1 VVQAIGVRRPL
12 VLLALASAAAAASAA
27 GCAFESQLVVR
38 ATGAGPVVVVQSVA
52 PEVTLRRVDGVTRRS
67 GQVVGIDCTTT
78 IVYDVREATGL
89 AVLAQSFLVRLRTR
103 RLPRGTP
110 YSFDC
115 AGPLVLELPA
125 DASDIAA
132 TATPATPLDILD
144 PLTSIPLA
152 FGRRLRAEPGTRLDL
167 IQWRGDLPAGD
178 YRVELSFSLPDAQP
192 FRERAIGTASIR
204 CGRARYLQPILPAV
218 TRITQAPAFT
228 IAPSSAETT
237 LVLPRIVGGIGTFRQ
252 ATRTLSCRP

>member
-1 VVQAIGVRRPL
+1 MQATVVRRRL
-12 VLLALASAAAAASAA
+12 VLLALASAAAAVSAG
-27 GCAFESQLVVR
+27 GCAFESQIVARV
-38 ATGAGPVVVVQSVA
+38 TGAGPVVVTESVA
-52 PEVTLRRVDGVTRRS
+52 PEVTPRRVAGVTRRN

-103 RLPRGTP
+103 PLPARTP
-110 YSFDC
+110 YTFDC

-125 DASDIAA
+125 DVSDIAA
-132 TATPATPLDILD
+132 TATQAAPLHVLD
-144 PLTSIPLA
+144 PLTSVPLA
-152 FGRRLRAEPGTRLDL
+152 FGRRLRAEPETRLDL

-178 YRVELSFSLPDAQP
+178 YRVELSFSLPDARP
-192 FRERAIGTASIR
+192 FRERAVGTASIR

-218 TRITQAPAFT
+218 TRISQAPAFT
-228 IAPSSAETT
+228 IAPSTAETT

-252 ATRTLSCRP
+252 VTRTLSCRP